1 MMKDGFFYSSDRPLG
16 EVTYRLKRQVV
27 ADFQPALAKATG
39 LQKYWLRWLRS
50 VAVVSRCNQKLY
62 ANDQLNQLVT

>member
-1 MMKDGFFYSSDRPLG
+1 MKEGFFYSSHRPPG
-16 EVTYRLKRQVV
+16 EVTYRLKRQIV

-39 LQKYWLRWLRS
+39 VKKYWIRWLRS
-50 VAVVSRCNQKLY
+50 VALESRCNQKLY